1 MKTLKVFLIVP
12 LVVIVLGTLVL
23 AEAAKININTATVE
37 QLAELPGV
45 GEGTAKKII
54 EFREQNG
61 NFKTTEDLMNVKGI
75 GEKKYEKLQDL
86 ITVSN

>member
-1 MKTLKVFLIVP
+1 MKALKVFFIVP
-12 LVVIVLGTLVL
+12 LVVIFLGTLVL

-45 GEGTAKKII
+45 GEATAKKII
-54 EFREQNG
+54 EYREQNG
-61 NFKTTEDLMNVKGI
+61 NFKTAQDIMNVKGI
-75 GEKKYEKLQDL
+75 GEKKYEKLEDL

>member
-1 MKTLKVFLIVP
+1 MKALKVFFIVP
-12 LVVIVLGTLVL
+12 LVVMVLGTLVL

-45 GEGTAKKII
+45 GEATAKKII

>member
-1 MKTLKVFLIVP
+1 MKALKVFFIVP
-12 LVVIVLGTLVL
+12 LVFIVLGTFVL

-45 GEGTAKKII
+45 GEATAKKII